1 MPSLLFFV
9 SLQDLKGSNYFGGK
23 FDKLKYIADT
33 HWDVLVI
40 DESHE
45 GVNTFKTDTA
55 FNYVHR
61 DHMLY
66 LSGTPFK
73 ALASNEFSEDQ
84 IFNWT
89 YTDEQEAKENWQGE
103 GRNPY
108 EEMPKL
114 NLFAYRM
121 SDIAR
126 DQIEQ
131 GLDIN
136 GETEEYAFDLNEFFR
151 TNESGHFVHLDAVK
165 QLIKA
170 LTTQKKFPF
179 STPELRNE
187 LKHTL
192 WLLDRV
198 DSAKELIKL
207 LREDPVFEN
216 YTIIPAVGDGRV
228 DENDDNQKSFEKV
241 MEAIHGNPE
250 KGIAPADRTI
260 TVSVGQ
266 LTTGVTVPEWT
277 GVLILSNIES
287 SALYMQSAFRAQ
299 NPYLGM
305 QYSKKE

>member
-61 DHMLY
+61 DHTLY

-103 GRNPY
+103 GRNPN

-114 NLFAYRM
+114 NLFTYRM

-126 DQIEQ
+126 DQIEK

-136 GETEEYAFDLNEFFR
+136 DETEEYAFDLNEFFR

-165 QLIKA
+165 QFIKA
-170 LTTQKKFPF
+170 LTTQK
-179 STPELRNE
+179 
-187 LKHTL
+187 
-192 WLLDRV
+192 
-198 DSAKELIKL
+198 
-207 LREDPVFEN
+207 
-216 YTIIPAVGDGRV
+216 
-228 DENDDNQKSFEKV
+228 
-241 MEAIHGNPE
+241 
-250 KGIAPADRTI
+250 
-260 TVSVGQ
+260 
-266 LTTGVTVPEWT
+266 
-277 GVLILSNIES
+277 
-287 SALYMQSAFRAQ
+287 
-299 NPYLGM
+299 
-305 QYSKKE
+305 